1 MVQLKEAGVDINPE
15 TASQIFAN
23 VVKNEGEGGDEKK

>member
-23 VVKNEGEGGDEKK
+23 VVKDEPKEDK

>member
-23 VVKNEGEGGDEKK
+23 VVKDGGEGDEKK

>member
-1 MVQLKEAGVDINPE
+1 MVQLKEAGVEINPE

-23 VVKNEGEGGDEKK
+23 VVKDEPNDK